1 MKITQEQ
8 LEKIVESATKDA
20 LKTILKEGTLKKVTK
35 DKVYKKTKTQK

>member
-8 LEKIVESATKDA
+8 LENIVENATRDA

-35 DKVYKKTKTQK
+35 DKVSNKTKTRK